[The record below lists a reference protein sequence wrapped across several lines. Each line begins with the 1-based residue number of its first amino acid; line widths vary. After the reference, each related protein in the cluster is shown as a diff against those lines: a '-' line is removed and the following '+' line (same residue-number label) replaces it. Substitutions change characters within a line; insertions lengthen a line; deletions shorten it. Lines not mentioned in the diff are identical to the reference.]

1 MHHRKCE
8 QKILTIQLLLYAV
21 VFICS
26 QAHEPVLEP
35 LFSTGKRGELSYTSP
50 MASKMSFNLR
60 EIEQGEFGSY
70 YRNLWHLPQLF
81 LFKSNPQSQIAWM
94 PNYLFYTKKTIYR
107 TTDLCPLRVC
117 CHMWQRPA
125 PTVPRLTCRIVWAC
139 AVPTRCT
146 CACKL
151 MSRAI
156 SPTSAQHVAVHDRFG
171 ILKFFYGAKAHARSP
186 STARRSVWRFESV
199 DRTNGHAPLPKP
211 GIRANL
217 NPCASRRCWVPALH
231 CHPDSSCRTT
241 PSRLKRSPGRTEL
254 SCT

>member
-1 MHHRKCE
+1 MD
-8 QKILTIQLLLYAV
+8 A
-21 VFICS
+21 
-26 QAHEPVLEP
+26 
-35 LFSTGKRGELSYTSP
+35 ELSI
-50 MASKMSFNLR
+50 L
-60 EIEQGEFGSY
+60 
-70 YRNLWHLPQLF
+70 H
-81 LFKSNPQSQIAWM
+81 
-94 PNYLFYTKKTIYR
+94 KKTIYR

-186 STARRSVWRFESV
+186 STARRSVWRFENV